1 VANDQGLAGESDAT
15 PEEIAQYYDDWAT
28 AGYDADVLSWGYEAP
43 QRATSMVVSHLAGT
57 RAASLSSARVL
68 DAGCGTGQVGVAL
81 TTAGLCDITGGDFTP
96 ASVQAARARG
106 VYAAVDHLDLNG
118 RLSFDDDSFDV
129 AVSVGVFSYLQD
141 TAATLAELVRVVR
154 PSGAVIFTQRTDLW
168 AERNCD
174 EILADLAA
182 SGRCDVTTSD
192 VSPYLPGHPEFGDQI
207 GIIYTTVTV
216 GQTVSDTVC
225 PT

>member
-1 VANDQGLAGESDAT
+1 
-15 PEEIAQYYDDWAT
+15 
-28 AGYDADVLSWGYEAP
+28 
-43 QRATSMVVSHLAGT
+43 
-57 RAASLSSARVL
+57 
-68 DAGCGTGQVGVAL
+68 
-81 TTAGLCDITGGDFTP
+81 
-96 ASVQAARARG
+96 
-106 VYAAVDHLDLNG
+106 
-118 RLSFDDDSFDV
+118 
-129 AVSVGVFSYLQD
+129 
-141 TAATLAELVRVVR
+141 
-154 PSGAVIFTQRTDLW
+154 VIFTQRTDLW

-207 GIIYTTVTV
+207 GIIYTTATV